1 MLPKELA
8 WYIGYRWDMPNCM
21 ADEDDVWLPFS
32 VGIDFDDNG
41 KDKEKKHI
49 MRHLKKR
56 KVVFQI
62 TQPYFQIL
70 LSYQMFWLLLLREF
84 RDEQNWRSFSVKIQ
98 IMMLFFSQI
107 ESLIWSFMPK
117 NKNDKMKRSD
127 DFYFWIWVA
136 VTAKGNT
143 LVS

>member
-1 MLPKELA
+1 
-8 WYIGYRWDMPNCM
+8 M

-62 TQPYFQIL
+62 TQPYFQIY
-70 LSYQMFWLLLLREF
+70 SVMFFYLG
-84 RDEQNWRSFSVKIQ
+84 SP
-98 IMMLFFSQI
+98 SQDLG
-107 ESLIWSFMPK
+107 S
-117 NKNDKMKRSD
+117 R
-127 DFYFWIWVA
+127 WV
-136 VTAKGNT
+136 T
-143 LVS
+143 LPFN